1 MKRIIVDYKKLTSE
15 ILNLLVEKFP
25 DGYGIRDI
33 IRFTNHKGHYVEAVE
48 VATEDTIY
56 LVKISDELVDSME
69 NFYEEEEDIIDRDLE
84 IDLDLNLKVPIDG
97 DENDELD
104 NDEND
109 DLDNDDNF
117 DIDNDDDNDNDND
130 NEDSDNED
138 YNDDI
143 DDEDDK

>member
-33 IRFTNHKGHYVEAVE
+33 IRFTNHKGQYVEAVE
-48 VATEDTIY
+48 VATDDTIY

-69 NFYEEEEDIIDRDLE
+69 NFYEEEDMIVGDLE
-84 IDLDLNLKVPIDG
+84 IDLDLNLKVPIEGENDLDDDDLDIDDNG
-97 DENDELD
+97 DENG
-104 NDEND
+104 
-109 DLDNDDNF
+109 DDNGE
-117 DIDNDDDNDNDND
+117 ING
-130 NEDSDNED
+130 EED
-138 YNDDI
+138 YNEEI

>member
-69 NFYEEEEDIIDRDLE
+69 NFYEEEEEDIIERDLE

-97 DENDELD
+97 DENDDLDIDD
-104 NDEND
+104 NDEDNYND
-109 DLDNDDNF
+109 DLDIDDNGE
-117 DIDNDDDNDNDND
+117 DDF
-130 NEDSDNED
+130 NE
-138 YNDDI
+138 DI
-143 DDEDDK
+143 DDDEDK

>member
-56 LVKISDELVDSME
+56 LVKISDELVGSME
-69 NFYEEEEDIIDRDLE
+69 NFYVEEEEEDVEERDLE
-84 IDLDLNLKVPIDG
+84 IDLDLNLKVGIDD
-97 DENDELD
+97 DES
-104 NDEND
+104 D
-109 DLDNDDNF
+109 DLDNDD
-117 DIDNDDDNDNDND
+117 ID
-130 NEDSDNED
+130 EED
-138 YNDDI
+138 YKEDVI
-143 DDEDDK
+143 DDEEDDK

>member
-117 DIDNDDDNDNDND
+117 DIDND